1 VDPAPSVAT
10 LFLIF
15 AKIGLSS
22 FGGGLSAWV
31 LREFVQKRRWLSED
45 EFLSGLALAQSFP
58 GVNIVN
64 LSIWIGFRM
73 RGTPGAL
80 AGATGIV
87 LPPAITVIVIALAF
101 SWLSRFP
108 EAHLALDGVGA
119 AAIGLSLSVGV
130 LAGRRA
136 AKGLVPVAIMAASFA
151 GVGLLNLPIPLVVL
165 ALAPLSVFFAY
176 RRLPPVE

>member
-1 VDPAPSVAT
+1 MDPAPSVGT
-10 LFLIF
+10 LFLVF
-15 AKIGLSS
+15 ARIGLSS

-31 LREFVQKRRWLSED
+31 LREFVQKRSWLTED

-80 AGATGIV
+80 AGAMGIV
-87 LPPAITVIVIALAF
+87 LPPAVTVIVIALAF
-101 SWLSRFP
+101 SSLSRFP
-108 EAHLALDGVGA
+108 VAHLALDGIGA

-136 AKGLVPVAIMAASFA
+136 AKGAVPIAIMAGSFA
-151 GVGLLNLPIPLVVL
+151 GVGLLDLPIPLVVL
-165 ALAPLSVFFAY
+165 VLAPLSVFFAY
-176 RRLPPVE
+176 RGLPPVE